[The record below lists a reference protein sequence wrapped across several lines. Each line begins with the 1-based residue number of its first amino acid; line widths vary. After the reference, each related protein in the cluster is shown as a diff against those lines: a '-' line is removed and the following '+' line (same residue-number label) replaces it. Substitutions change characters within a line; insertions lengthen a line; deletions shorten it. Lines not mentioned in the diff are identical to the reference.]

1 MSIKL
6 AALVTAIALCAG
18 TMTNA
23 AAFSRGGHEGLE
35 NGHVGGFAH
44 GGVRRP
50 GLRWGT
56 QGRYGEHYG
65 ILNRWGVGQGLG
77 VFGYDDRPWVR

>member
-6 AALVTAIALCAG
+6 ATFVTAIAFFAG

-35 NGHVGGFAH
+35 NGHVGGSAY
-44 GGVRRP
+44 GAVREAGP
-50 GLRWGT
+50 RWGT

-65 ILNRWGVGQGLG
+65 VLHRWGVGQGLG